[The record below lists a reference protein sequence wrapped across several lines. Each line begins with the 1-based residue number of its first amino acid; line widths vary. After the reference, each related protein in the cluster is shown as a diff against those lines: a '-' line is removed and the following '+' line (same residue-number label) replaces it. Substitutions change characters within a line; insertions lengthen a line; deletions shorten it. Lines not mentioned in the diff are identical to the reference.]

1 MEATKP
7 KPLETVLEK
16 TPLEAVI
23 LPENTPIEQEES
35 LKAVHSEPKTVS
47 FKSKLANLN
56 LADIKPFYP
65 RSERE
70 QRESQ
75 ERDQFEQS
83 LYAEVAGRKLS
94 SLRPTERKQ
103 MRGLNTKASA
113 WNPQAISADRVITM
127 SERDLLEEQR
137 RLRARGSHVA
147 EPFNRPTGDSIPRR
161 AEDSSHASHGRYPH
175 SYEELR
181 SASHQHRHHHPTS
194 PLRRVAR
201 PPSGME
207 LLEQNLERR
216 HDPFYEQRHPP
227 SQSGLFR
234 NASNRS
240 VRSTRDRSEFE
251 LWSDFKKERSSSH
264 YGSSRSS
271 YHPSLE
277 RARSSMSERQRPF
290 LRERTSY
297 YSHSGHLPSGHLPQ
311 SLSSEYAPRGPPLR
325 PRRTTSSRISTSSG
339 RYHSDLVDYDLYR
352 YEDLCK
358 SDPVYADPTQD
369 NEFFMYQMLAAEENA
384 KREKLCGSTSIIPRE
399 QVAKATAPKKETQK
413 SRICRHFLRGHCKFG
428 ESCNFFH
435 GAPLVHASDQLIFL
449 GGLPSGITSDM
460 LIQEL
465 NRAYGVEVLN
475 KPQIFS
481 NFSPRVALSLEDAKL
496 LKGHGKLNIF
506 NRQVDVRPFEDNS
519 KSEAEKSMVF
529 LGGLPEGIKLTE
541 LISQLRK
548 KGIQVMNKPYLGDGY
563 ARNVQVQ
570 SEKHANDL
578 IRKRKIFLFSSSVD
592 VRPYVNVYGKKKDD
606 DNGTVIPASML
617 PPHNFFK
624 STTSD
629 EAAAAVP
636 AEKPT
641 SDATTKKED
650 SAEADK
656 EEHTD

>member
-1 MEATKP
+1 MDYAQLQPIGTHPDKTLL
-7 KPLETVLEK
+7 KK
-16 TPLEAVI
+16 TPLEPAVI
-23 LPENTPIEQEES
+23 LPENTPIEQEDS
-35 LKAVHSEPKTVS
+35 PPAVHSEPTTTVS
-47 FKSKLANLN
+47 LKAKLANLN

-70 QRESQ
+70 QLREKQ
-75 ERDQFEQS
+75 DFDERS
-83 LYAEVAGRKLS
+83 LYADVASRKLS
-94 SLRPTERKQ
+94 SLRPPHHEQ
-103 MRGLNTKASA
+103 MNHHHNHHHNA
-113 WNPQAISADRVITM
+113 ADRIIRM

-137 RLRARGSHVA
+137 RMREHGGVPDSFMDRSAA
-147 EPFNRPTGDSIPRR
+147 CEPIPRR
-161 AEDSSHASHGRYPH
+161 REHTLRVSPGRGYPR
-175 SYEELR
+175 SYDELR
-181 SASHQHRHHHPTS
+181 SVSHRHSVHLPTS
-194 PLRRVAR
+194 PLRPSNR

-207 LLEQNLERR
+207 MLEQNLERR
-216 HDPFYEQRHPP
+216 GREPHFDRH
-227 SQSGLFR
+227 SHGYLSGR
-234 NASNRS
+234 NIGSAREH
-240 VRSTRDRSEFE
+240 SEFD
-251 LWSDFKKERSSSH
+251 LWADYTHKKDRAVPH
-264 YGSSRSS
+264 YVYSSRSA
-271 YHPSLE
+271 HPSL
-277 RARSSMSERQRPF
+277 ARPHSSQIE
-290 LRERTSY
+290 RERFSSY
-297 YSHSGHLPSGHLPQ
+297 YSLSEHSDYPQ
-311 SLSSEYAPRGPPLR
+311 RAPLHT
-325 PRRTTSSRISTSSG
+325 RRKSSRIAESS
-339 RYHSDLVDYDLYR
+339 RFHPDTVDFDLYR

-358 SDPVYADPTQD
+358 SDPIYEDPTQD

-384 KREKLCGSTSIIPRE
+384 KREKRCGVATVIAPE

-465 NRAYGVEVLN
+465 NRNYGVEVLN

-481 NFSPRVALSLEDAKL
+481 NFSPRVALSLDDAKL

-519 KSEAEKSMVF
+519 KSEAEKCMVF

-592 VRPYVNVYGKKKDD
+592 VRPYVNVYGKKKDE
-606 DNGTVIPASML
+606 DNGTVIR
-617 PPHNFFK
+617 
-624 STTSD
+624 TTDMETQFSVKATVTSS
-629 EAAAAVP
+629 EAAVP
-636 AEKPT
+636 
-641 SDATTKKED
+641 KET
-650 SAEADK
+650 
-656 EEHTD
+656 EEVTEEETEQQN